1 MTSYA
6 IIPVL
11 GILVAGTVTAQTL
24 DCSNPI
30 TAWSGA
36 IGPSAHAWDITVSSI
51 GDVLVAG
58 YFSVADFDPS
68 IRPEEHWSNGGTD
81 GYVVS
86 LDADGSFAWVY
97 TVGGIESDSV
107 YGVATD
113 RTGAVFVAGGF
124 QRTVDFDPT
133 DEVDEQQAS
142 SGEWD
147 SFIVKL
153 GEDRTYYWTHVIRG
167 SRGVH
172 RIAVDLHG
180 NLLLT
185 GYSGF
190 RDMFVSKLGPDASEV
205 WTRSVDAGTGDVR
218 GGDIAADAQGDVYV
232 TGTYLGTIDFG
243 TGDSTD
249 VHASTGTNVFVTK
262 YYQDGS
268 YAWTRT
274 FIANYTAGYSSGR
287 TTFALD
293 EFGNVFIT
301 GVFSGTVDFDPTE
314 GVDEH
319 TTLIEGEDYGSN
331 VFITKLH
338 SDGTYGWTR
347 TFGGPRSDSGAAVA
361 VDDLGGV
368 FVTGKFRESVDF
380 DPGPGVDVHSSESGD
395 NMFVTHLLADGSYG
409 WTRTWGPNG
418 ELTARFI
425 KIDPFGDLWVAGS
438 FRASPPYVDF
448 NPGCEVDL
456 VGTFDPGGAE
466 TFVAKLTCPELSA
479 DYNDDGHIDLRDHA
493 HFQACFTDEGP
504 VTCWDGCSRLDLDPD
519 DDIDLDDFL
528 EFQAALT
535 GP

>member
-1 MTSYA
+1 MSPNTITPIM
-6 IIPVL
+6 IITL
-11 GILVAGTVTAQTL
+11 AGSVTGQTL
-24 DCSNPI
+24 DCNNPVA
-30 TAWSGA
+30 AWSGA
-36 IGPSAHAWDITVSSI
+36 INATMWDMTVSPM
-51 GDVLVAG
+51 GNVLVAG
-58 YFSVADFDPS
+58 SFSIADFDPS
-68 IRPEEHWSNGGTD
+68 IRPEEHLSNGGTD
-81 GYVVS
+81 GYV
-86 LDADGSFAWVY
+86 LNLHPDGALAWVY

-113 RTGAVFVAGGF
+113 STGAVFVAGGF

-133 DEVDEQQAS
+133 DEVDEREAS

-167 SRGVH
+167 SRVVR
-172 RIAVDLHG
+172 RIAVDPQD

-185 GYSGF
+185 GRSGH
-190 RDMFVSKLGPDASEV
+190 RSMFVSKLGPDASEV
-205 WTRSVDAGTGDVR
+205 WIRSVNAGTGIVD
-218 GGDIAADAQGDVYV
+218 GGDVAADAQGDVYV
-232 TGTYLGTIDFG
+232 TGTYLGTIDFDP
-243 TGDSTD
+243 GDGTD
-249 VHASTGTNVFVTK
+249 VHTSTGTNVFVTK

-274 FIANYTAGYSSGR
+274 FIANYTAGHSSGR
-287 TTFALD
+287 TNFALD
-293 EFGNVFIT
+293 ELGNVFIT

-347 TFGGPRSDSGAAVA
+347 TFGGLGKESGAAVA
-361 VDDLGGV
+361 VDDTGAV
-368 FVTGKFRESVDF
+368 FVTGRFRETVDF
-380 DPGPGVDVHSSESGD
+380 DPGPGVDVHTSESGE
-395 NMFVTHLLADGSYG
+395 NVFVTHLLADGSYG

-418 ELTARFI
+418 GLTGRFI
-425 KIDPFGDLWVAGS
+425 GLDPFGDLWVAGS
-438 FRASPPYVDF
+438 FWAYPPYVDF

-479 DYNDDGHIDLRDHA
+479 DYNDDGYVDLRDYA
-493 HFQACFTDEGP
+493 RFQACFTDEGP
-504 VTCWDGCSRLDLDPD
+504 VSCGDGCSRLDLDPD
-519 DDIDLDDFL
+519 DDVDLDDY
-528 EFQAALT
+528 AAFRKRLT